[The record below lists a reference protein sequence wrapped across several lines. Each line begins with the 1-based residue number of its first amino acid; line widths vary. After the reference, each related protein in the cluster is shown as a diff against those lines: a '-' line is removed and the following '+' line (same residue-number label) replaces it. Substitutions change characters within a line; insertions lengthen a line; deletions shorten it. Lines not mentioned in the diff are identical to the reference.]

1 MNGITQDIAYRLR
14 MFRTSR
20 GFTAVV
26 LLTLALGIGANTMI
40 FSVVNAVV
48 LRPLPYKDADRL
60 IFASQT
66 TADVAVKPFS
76 VFEYYDWRDQ
86 NHVFEQLA
94 AFRWDNF
101 NLIGEAQPERLQI
114 SMVTANVFPMLRVE
128 PMIGRVF
135 TADEDKPGGN
145 RVVVL
150 SYDLWQ
156 RRFGADRDVV
166 GKTLNLDGQL
176 YTVIG
181 VMPPGFA
188 FYPSPIYRADLWM
201 PLGLFVNNW
210 TGNRNARPGIYA
222 VGRLKDGVTIEQ
234 ARTEMETIA
243 ARLEQQY
250 PESNSGHRAL
260 IVPLQQH
267 LIRNVRT
274 SVLLLLGAVTLVL
287 LIACAN
293 VTNLLLGRAAT
304 RQREISIRAA
314 MGATQLRL
322 IRQLLTESLVQSLVG
337 AVLGLG
343 LAYLGLKFF
352 LSISPANLP
361 RATEINIDSRVL
373 WFTLLISILTGLIF
387 GLAPAIHS
395 SKVDLSKVLKET
407 ARGSVGVVRKQIR
420 NLLVISEVA
429 LALFLLVASILIVR
443 SFIRLADANPGF
455 DVRNV
460 LAMQISLPLSKYAED
475 WRRRV
480 FTEQLVERVKALPGV
495 ESAAEVTPLPLSG
508 DGRQAPFIVEGRP
521 VVASNEVPLTDLA
534 SVSPGYFETMG
545 IRLLR
550 GRYFT
555 EQDKE
560 EGAQVAIID
569 ESMARRFWPDE
580 DPIGKRLKIGPA
592 DPNSPWLQI
601 VGVVGHLKNYG
612 VTEESR
618 IQVFRPYSQVPFNQI
633 SIVVR
638 TSGDPAALMSA
649 VRGEVAGIDKDQPV
663 YNVRTMEDLLATT
676 LAPRRLVVFLL
687 GAFALLALVLGAI
700 GVYSVL
706 AYSVTERKHEIGIRM
721 ALGAQQSSILKLV
734 MKQGLSLVLIGMIVG
749 LAGIFVFK
757 QVVANLLFELT
768 ATDPLSYISSLV
780 VLATVAIL
788 ACYLPARKAMRVD
801 PVIALRQE

>member
-48 LRPLPYKDADRL
+48 LRPLPYEDSDRL

-76 VFEYYDWRDQ
+76 IFEYNDWRDQ
-86 NHVFEQLA
+86 NQVFEHLA

-101 NLIGEAQPERLQI
+101 NLIGDAQPERLQV

-128 PMIGRVF
+128 PMMGRVF
-135 TADEDKPGGN
+135 TADEDKPGSN

-166 GKTLNLDGQL
+166 GKTLNLDGQQ

-181 VMPPGFA
+181 VMPQGFA
-188 FYPSPIYRADLWM
+188 FYPSPIYRAALWM
-201 PLGLFVNNW
+201 PLGQFANNW
-210 TGNRNARPGIYA
+210 MANRNARPGIYA

-234 ARTEMETIA
+234 ARTEMQTIA

-250 PESNSGHRAL
+250 PESNSGNRAF
-260 IVPLQQH
+260 IVPLHQH

-274 SVLLLLGAVTLVL
+274 SVLLLLGAVALVL

-314 MGATQLRL
+314 MGATQWRL

-343 LAYLGLKFF
+343 VAYLGLKFF

-361 RATEINIDSRVL
+361 RVTEINIDGRVL

-407 ARGSVGVVRKQIR
+407 ARGSAGIARRQIR
-420 NLLVISEVA
+420 NLLVIGEVA
-429 LALFLLVASILIVR
+429 LALFLLVASVLIVR

-460 LAMQISLPLSKYAED
+460 LAMQISLPPSKYAED
-475 WRRRV
+475 WRRRA
-480 FTEQLVERVKALPGV
+480 FAQQLIERVKALPGV

-508 DGRQAPFIVEGRP
+508 DGRQAPFIIEGAP
-521 VVASNEVPLTDLA
+521 VVASNQIPFADLA

-545 IRLLR
+545 IKLLR

-555 EQDKE
+555 GQDKE
-560 EGAQVAIID
+560 DGAQVAIID
-569 ESMARRFWPDE
+569 ESMARRFWPNE

-612 VTEESR
+612 VAEESR
-618 IQVFRPYSQVPFNQI
+618 IQMFRPYPQVPFNQI

-638 TSGDPAALMSA
+638 TSRDPAALMGA
-649 VRGEVAGIDKDQPV
+649 VRGEVAGIDQDQPV

-706 AYSVTERKHEIGIRM
+706 AYSVTERKREIGIRM

-734 MKQGLSLVLIGMIVG
+734 MRQGLSLVLIGMIVG
-749 LAGIFVFK
+749 LAGIYVFK

-768 ATDPLSYISSLV
+768 ATDPISYISSLV

-788 ACYLPARKAMRVD
+788 ACYLPARKATKVD
-801 PVIALRQE
+801 PMVALRQE

>member
-1 MNGITQDIAYRLR
+1 

-101 NLIGEAQPERLQI
+101 NLIGEAQPQRLQI
-114 SMVTANVFPMLRVE
+114 SMVTANVFPMLRAE

-135 TADEDKPGGN
+135 TPDEDKPGGN

-176 YTVIG
+176 YTMIG

-210 TGNRNARPGIYA
+210 MGNRNARPGIYA

-250 PESNSGHRAL
+250 PESNSGHRAF

-293 VTNLLLGRAAT
+293 VTNLLLGRAAS

-314 MGATQLRL
+314 MGATQWRL

-560 EGAQVAIID
+560 DGAQVAIID

-734 MKQGLSLVLIGMIVG
+734 MRQGLSLVLIGMIVG

-757 QVVANLLFELT
+757 QVIANLLFELT

>member
-1 MNGITQDIAYRLR
+1 
-14 MFRTSR
+14 
-20 GFTAVV
+20 
-26 LLTLALGIGANTMI
+26 
-40 FSVVNAVV
+40 
-48 LRPLPYKDADRL
+48 
-60 IFASQT
+60 
-66 TADVAVKPFS
+66 
-76 VFEYYDWRDQ
+76 
-86 NHVFEQLA
+86 
-94 AFRWDNF
+94 
-101 NLIGEAQPERLQI
+101 
-114 SMVTANVFPMLRVE
+114 
-128 PMIGRVF
+128 
-135 TADEDKPGGN
+135 
-145 RVVVL
+145 
-150 SYDLWQ
+150 
-156 RRFGADRDVV
+156 
-166 GKTLNLDGQL
+166 
-176 YTVIG
+176 
-181 VMPPGFA
+181 
-188 FYPSPIYRADLWM
+188 
-201 PLGLFVNNW
+201 
-210 TGNRNARPGIYA
+210 
-222 VGRLKDGVTIEQ
+222 
-234 ARTEMETIA
+234 
-243 ARLEQQY
+243 
-250 PESNSGHRAL
+250 
-260 IVPLQQH
+260 
-267 LIRNVRT
+267 
-274 SVLLLLGAVTLVL
+274 
-287 LIACAN
+287 
-293 VTNLLLGRAAT
+293 
-304 RQREISIRAA
+304 
-314 MGATQLRL
+314 
-322 IRQLLTESLVQSLVG
+322 
-337 AVLGLG
+337 

-373 WFTLLISILTGLIF
+373 WFTLLISILAGLIF

-560 EGAQVAIID
+560 DGAQVAIID

-663 YNVRTMEDLLATT
+663 YNVRTMENLLATT

>member
-1 MNGITQDIAYRLR
+1 

-20 GFTAVV
+20 AFTAVV
-26 LLTLALGIGANTMI
+26 LLTLALGIGANTII

-48 LRPLPYKDADRL
+48 LRPLSYEDADRL
-60 IFASQT
+60 AFASQT

-76 VFEYYDWRDQ
+76 VSEYYDWRDQ
-86 NHVFEQLA
+86 NQVFEHFA

-150 SYDLWQ
+150 SHDLWQ
-156 RRFGADRDVV
+156 RRFGADRDMV

-210 TGNRNARPGIYA
+210 MANRNARPGIYA
-222 VGRLKDGVTIEQ
+222 VGRLKEGVTIEQ
-234 ARTEMETIA
+234 ARTEMQTIA

-250 PESNSGHRAL
+250 PESNSGHRAF

-274 SVLLLLGAVTLVL
+274 SVLLLLGAVALVL

-322 IRQLLTESLVQSLVG
+322 VRQLWTESLVQSLVG

-343 LAYLGLKFF
+343 FAYLGLKFF
-352 LSISPANLP
+352 LSIIPANIP
-361 RATEINIDSRVL
+361 RVTEINIDGRVL

-407 ARGSVGVVRKQIR
+407 ARGSAGVARRQIR
-420 NLLVISEVA
+420 NLLVIGEVA
-429 LALFLLVASILIVR
+429 LALFLLVASILVVR

-460 LAMQISLPLSKYAED
+460 LAMQISLPPSRYAED

-480 FTEQLVERVKALPGV
+480 FAEQLVERVKALPGV

-508 DGRQAPFIVEGRP
+508 DGRQAPFIIEGRP
-521 VVASNEVPLTDLA
+521 VVASNEVPLADLS

-560 EGAQVAIID
+560 DGAQVAIID

-618 IQVFRPYSQVPFNQI
+618 IQMFRPYPQVPFNQI

-638 TSGDPAALMSA
+638 TSHDPAALMST

-676 LAPRRLVVFLL
+676 VAPRRLVVFLL

-706 AYSVTERKHEIGIRM
+706 AHSVTERKHEIGIRM

-734 MKQGLSLVLIGMIVG
+734 MRQGLSLVLIGMIVG

-757 QVVANLLFELT
+757 QVLANLLFELT
-768 ATDPLSYISSLV
+768 ATDPVSYISSLV
-780 VLATVAIL
+780 VLAIVAIL
-788 ACYLPARKAMRVD
+788 ACYLPARKATRVD
-801 PVIALRQE
+801 PVVALRQE